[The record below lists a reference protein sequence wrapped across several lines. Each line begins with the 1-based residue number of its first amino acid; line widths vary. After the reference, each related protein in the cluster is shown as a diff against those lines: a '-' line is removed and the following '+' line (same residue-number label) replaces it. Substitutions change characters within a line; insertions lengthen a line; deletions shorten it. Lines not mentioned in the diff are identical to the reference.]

1 MDHTVHTDHSDHRD
15 HFDHEDHVDYIDHVY
30 HFDYIDHV
38 NIAHTNFLADIYH
51 LAHHI
56 SHTEHVDHVELTSMS
71 FLVSALQYSPVVHRT
86 LTQLAQA
93 SHRVEH
99 DYPAMPQPQ
108 YESEWESKNRIQLSG
123 FGRHLAWP
131 LGHLAGLLAW
141 PKRLCVTAQ
150 NERCNR

>member
-1 MDHTVHTDHSDHRD
+1 MDHTVHADHSDHRD
-15 HFDHEDHVDYIDHVY
+15 HIDHEDHVDYIDHVY
-30 HFDYIDHV
+30 HFDHIDHV
-38 NIAHTNFLADIYH
+38 NIAHRNFLADIDH

-56 SHTEHVDHVELTSMS
+56 SHTDHVEHISVS
-71 FLVSALQYSPVVHRT
+71 FLVSALQYSPLVHRT

-93 SHRVEH
+93 AHQFEH

-108 YESEWESKNRIQLSG
+108 YESQSESKNRIQLSG
-123 FGRHLAWP
+123 FGRHLAWS

-150 NERCNR
+150 NERCDR